1 MKVAYQLP
9 EVHPDFQI
17 NKLHF
22 NNEELAAVA
31 YSYIKEGEP
40 YEEAVGNFLL
50 DWLNEKDYVVARTS
64 GSTGPPKKIRLKKKH
79 MINSALATGKFFELP
94 ANTTALHCLP
104 SKFIAGKMML
114 VRAMV
119 LGWQLD
125 LVPPKANPLDQVFK
139 IYDFCAMTP
148 FQLDNSLGRLHLV
161 RKLIVGG
168 GAVSSHQKGLVQG
181 LNTEIY
187 ETYGMTET
195 ITHVAARRINAKK
208 DQELPVPFQC
218 LPHISLTTDARSCL
232 VIDAPSISREAVVT
246 NDVVELL
253 SAKKFIWK
261 GRIDN
266 VINSGGIK
274 LYPEQIEAKLE
285 KIIAQRFFIT
295 SLPDDSLGE
304 LLILMVESAFSEE
317 GLENLQK
324 EIHDQRLLEK
334 YEIPK
339 KIYFVE
345 KFEETPSG
353 KIHRGNTLRGRV
365 KG

>member
-1 MKVAYQLP
+1 MEEPYNLP
-9 EVHPDFQI
+9 EVHPDFRI

-22 NNEELAAVA
+22 NNEDLAAVA
-31 YSYIKEGEP
+31 YSYIKEGEA
-40 YEEAVGNFLL
+40 YEGAVGNFLL
-50 DWLNEKDYVVARTS
+50 DWLNDKEYVEAMTS

-79 MINSALATGKFFELP
+79 MINSALASGKFFELP
-94 ANTTALHCLP
+94 AGTTALHCLP
-104 SKFIAGKMML
+104 CDFIAGKMML

-125 LVPPKANPLDQVFK
+125 IVPPKANPLDQLFK

-161 RKLIVGG
+161 KKLIVGG
-168 GAVSSHQKGLVQG
+168 GSVSAQQKRLVQG
-181 LNTEIY
+181 LRTEVY

-195 ITHVAARRINAKK
+195 ITHIAARRVNAKK
-208 DQELPVPFQC
+208 EREHPVPFIC
-218 LPHISLTTDARSCL
+218 LPNISLSTDDRGCL
-232 VIDAPSISREAVVT
+232 VIDAPSISDEVVVT
-246 NDVVELL
+246 NDVVDLL
-253 SAKKFIWK
+253 SHKRFVWK

-304 LLILMVESAFSEE
+304 KVILMVESVFSEE
-317 GLENLQK
+317 ALENLER
-324 EIHDQRLLEK
+324 EIREQRLLER

-339 KIYFVE
+339 KIYFVD

-353 KIHRGNTLRGRV
+353 KIHRGNTLRSRV
-365 KG
+365 

>member
-1 MKVAYQLP
+1 MEAAFSLP
-9 EVHPDFQI
+9 EVHPDFRI

-22 NNEELAAVA
+22 INEELAAVA

-40 YEEAVGNFLL
+40 YEGSVGNFLL
-50 DWLNEKDYVVARTS
+50 DWLNDRDYIEAKTS
-64 GSTGPPKKIRLKKKH
+64 GSTGPPKVIRLKKKH

-94 ANTTALHCLP
+94 AGTTALHCLP
-104 SKFIAGKMML
+104 CEFIAGKMML

-125 LVPPKANPLDQVFK
+125 IVPPRANPLDQLFK

-161 RKLIVGG
+161 KKLIIGG
-168 GAVSSHQKGLVQG
+168 GSVSSHQKELVQG
-181 LNTEIY
+181 LRTEIF

-195 ITHVAARRINAKK
+195 ITHVAARRVNAKK
-208 DQELPVPFQC
+208 ERENPVPFVS
-218 LPHISLTTDARSCL
+218 LPNISFSKDERECL
-232 VIDAPSISREAVVT
+232 VIEAPSISDEIVVT
-246 NDVVELL
+246 NDVVDLL
-253 SAKKFIWK
+253 TNKKFIWK

-274 LYPEQIEAKLE
+274 LYPEVIEAKLE
-285 KIIAQRFFIT
+285 KLIAQRFFVT

-304 LLILMVESAFSEE
+304 KLILMVESEFSEE
-317 GLENLQK
+317 ALENLEK
-324 EIHDQRLLEK
+324 EINELRLLEK
-334 YEIPK
+334 YEVPK
-339 KIYFVE
+339 KIYFIG

-353 KIHRGNTLRGRV
+353 KIHRGNTLRSKV
-365 KG
+365 Y

>member
-1 MKVAYQLP
+1 MEEAFILP
-9 EVHPDFQI
+9 EVHPEFRI

-22 NNEELAAVA
+22 SNEDLAAVA

-40 YEEAVGNFLL
+40 HENSVGNFLL
-50 DWLNEKDYVVARTS
+50 DWLNDRDFVEAQTS
-64 GSTGPPKKIRLKKKH
+64 GSTGPPKMIRLKKKH
-79 MINSALATGKFFELP
+79 MINSALNTGKYFDLP
-94 ANTTALHCLP
+94 SGTTALLCLP
-104 SKFIAGKMML
+104 CDFIAGKMML

-125 LVPPKANPLDQVFK
+125 IVPPSANPLDQLFK

-161 RKLIVGG
+161 KKLIVGG
-168 GAVSSHQKGLVQG
+168 GSVSAQQKRLVQG
-181 LNTEIY
+181 LRTKVY

-195 ITHVAARRINAKK
+195 ITHIAARRVNARK
-208 DQELPVPFQC
+208 ELEDPVPFVC
-218 LPHISLTTDARSCL
+218 LPNISLSTDERGCL
-232 VIDAPSISREAVVT
+232 VIDAPLISDETVVT
-246 NDVVELL
+246 NDVVDLL
-253 SAKKFIWK
+253 SHKRFVWK

-304 LLILMVESAFSEE
+304 KVILMVESMFSEE
-317 GLENLQK
+317 ALENLER
-324 EIHDQRLLEK
+324 EIRELRLLEK

-339 KIYFVE
+339 KIYFVD

-353 KIHRGNTLRGRV
+353 KIHRGNTLRSRV
-365 KG
+365 